1 MKITID
7 HLTRVEGH
15 GHLVIDASNGELKE
29 CRLDIVEAPRFF
41 EGLLQG
47 RHFSDVA
54 PIVAR
59 ICGVCSNSHTLVS
72 LAATEQALGLQISEQ
87 SRGLRTLLAFG
98 EILQSHLLHLFFM
111 AAPDYLGVP
120 SLLPLAK
127 KRRDLVMR
135 ALHLK
140 RLGNEI
146 CEVVGGRAVHP
157 ITPCVG
163 GFASL
168 PDTAALQGLR
178 RRLVEALPDL
188 EETVDLFS
196 GFAIPSFFRETEFLS
211 LAGEGNYPLDGQD
224 LISSDGIKVPVTDYR
239 TVIEEY
245 VVPHSTAKFARASR
259 DTMMV
264 GPLARLKNGLN
275 QLSPMARSVASA
287 LNLDPATLNPYKIVL
302 ARLVEVIHCVEKGI
316 HLIDSLLQHGLRQ
329 ETVQIMPRAGKGVA
343 AIEAPRG
350 TLIHAY
356 EYDRNGAITKADC
369 IIPTAQNLANIEADL
384 RELIPTILDLPRQEL
399 SRQVQM
405 LVRAYDPCISC
416 STHLLRIN
424 FV

>member
-146 CEVVGGRAVHP
+146 CEVIGGRAVHP

-188 EETVDLFS
+188 EATVDLFS
-196 GFAIPSFFRETEFLS
+196 GFHIPSFCRETEFLC
-211 LAGEGNYPLDGQD
+211 LAGEGNYPLDGQN
-224 LISSDGIKVPVTDYR
+224 LISSDGINVPVADYR

-264 GPLARLKNGLN
+264 GPLARLKNGMN

-287 LNLDPATLNPYKIVL
+287 LKLDPTTLNPYKIVL

-329 ETVQIMPRAGKGVA
+329 ETIQIMPRAGKGVA

-356 EYDRNGAITKADC
+356 EYDRNGSITKADC
-369 IIPTAQNLANIEADL
+369 IIPTAQNLGNIEADL
-384 RELIPTILDLPRQEL
+384 RELIPTLLDLPRQEL
-399 SRQVQM
+399 SRQLQM

-416 STHLLRIN
+416 STHLLHID